1 MNRIVA
7 IGGDGLRLFL
17 TYWSWA
23 AEKDSLLERVRWNRL
38 GKLLS

>member
-1 MNRIVA
+1 VKVKIK
-7 IGGDGLRLFL
+7 GRLFL